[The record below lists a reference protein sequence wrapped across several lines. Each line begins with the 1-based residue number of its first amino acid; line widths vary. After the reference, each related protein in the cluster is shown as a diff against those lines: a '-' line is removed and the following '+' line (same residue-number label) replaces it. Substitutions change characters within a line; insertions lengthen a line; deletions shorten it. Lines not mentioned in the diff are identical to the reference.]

1 MKLFKSLLVAP
12 ATLGLLAPMS
22 ATANELNLND
32 VSGYSS
38 SEEIQNINEF
48 NTELAVT
55 NSRVDGLEVR
65 MNEIEAGSFS
75 ETTTASFGV
84 DMAIGA
90 VDGSGDSK
98 EAVSFNYSM
107 GIGLETS
114 FTGEDSLS
122 ATIDIGSLTTATSA
136 TNLVSGVSGLNYNAT
151 GDVLTL
157 DGLTYSFPLGGAT
170 IMVGDNTDASATFSG
185 ACAYSAFTDYM
196 GNCGTGY
203 SAPGAKGVT
212 AAMSYAFDNGV
223 SFAAGISST
232 ESAILTKEG
241 DDAYAAELAYAAD
254 NYGLAVAYGMAETT
268 DANGAQAEYTAWGLN
283 GYYAFDAFTVSA
295 GVESKDP
302 ETTATEEG
310 YFLGLSFPEVGPGSF
325 DIGMATSDTYAD
337 TATEYYTYEASYTYP
352 VNDGLTIT
360 PGVFI
365 KEGTTDNTGF
375 VVKSSFSF

>member
-38 SEEIQNINEF
+38 SEEIQNISEF

-90 VDGSGDSK
+90 VDGAGDST

-122 ATIDIGSLTTATSA
+122 ATIDVGNLTAATSL
-136 TNLVSGVSGLNYNAT
+136 TNLVGGVSGLNYNAT

-170 IMVGDNTDASATFSG
+170 IMVGDNTDASATFTG
-185 ACAYSAFTDYM
+185 ACAYTAFTDFM

-223 SFAAGISST
+223 SFAAGVSST
-232 ESAILTKEG
+232 ETAVLTKEG
-241 DDAYAAELAYAAD
+241 DDAYAVELAYTAD
-254 NYGLAVAYGMAETT
+254 NYGLAVAYAMDETT
-268 DANGAQAEYTAWGLN
+268 TSGTQAEYTAWGLN

-352 VNDGLTIT
+352 VNDGITIT

-365 KEGTTDNTGF
+365 KEGTTDSTGF

>member
-1 MKLFKSLLVAP
+1 MKLFQRLLVAP
-12 ATLGLLAPMS
+12 AALGLLSPLVAKAS
-22 ATANELNLND
+22 D
-32 VSGYSS
+32 VDFQAISNYSI
-38 SEEIQNINEF
+38 EEIDVDS
-48 NTELAVT
+48 NTFKSNTDKSLLLSGGEGL
-55 NSRVDGLEVR
+55 VDDDSHDG
-65 MNEIEAGSFS
+65 GFS

-90 VDGSGDSK
+90 VDGPGDST
-98 EAVSFNYSM
+98 EAVTFGYSM

-122 ATIDIGSLTTATSA
+122 ATIDIG
-136 TNLVSGVSGLNYNAT
+136 NGNGLVTGSTGLNYNAT
-151 GDVLTL
+151 SDVLTL
-157 DGLTYSFPLGGAT
+157 DGLTYSFPVGGAT
-170 IMVGDNTDASATFSG
+170 ILIGDNTDASATFTG
-185 ACAYSAFTDYM
+185 ACAYTAFTDFM

-212 AAMSYAFDNGV
+212 AAMSYAFDSGV
-223 SFAAGISST
+223 SFAAGVSSQET
-232 ESAILTKEG
+232 GVLTKES
-241 DDAYAAELAYAAD
+241 DDAYALELAYSAD
-254 NYGLAVAYGMAETT
+254 NYGLAVAYAFDETT
-268 DANGAQAEYTAWGLN
+268 PTGGTQGEYTAWGLN

-325 DIGMATSDTYAD
+325 DIGMGTSDTYAD
-337 TATEYYTYEASYTYP
+337 SATEYYTYEASYTYP
-352 VNDGLTIT
+352 VNDGITIT

-375 VVKSSFSF
+375 VLKSSFSF

>member
-12 ATLGLLAPMS
+12 ATLGLLAPLS

-32 VSGYSS
+32 VSDYSS
-38 SEEIQNINEF
+38 SEEIENISEF

-65 MNEIEAGSFS
+65 MNEFEAGSFS

-90 VDGSGDSK
+90 VDGPGTSA
-98 EAVSFNYSM
+98 EAVKFAYSA

-122 ATIDIGSLTTATSA
+122 MTIDIGNATATD
-136 TNLVSGVSGLNYNAT
+136 LVGGTAGLNFNGT
-151 GDVLTL
+151 SDKLVL

-170 IMVGDNTDASATFSG
+170 IMVGDNTDASATFTG
-185 ACAYSAFTDYM
+185 ACAYTAFTDFM

-223 SFAAGISST
+223 SFAAGVSST
-232 ESAILTKEG
+232 ETGVLTKEG
-241 DDAYAAELAYAAD
+241 DDAYAVELAYSAD
-254 NYGLAVAYGMAETT
+254 NYGLAVAYAMDETT
-268 DANGAQAEYTAWGLN
+268 PSGGTQGEYTAWGLN

-325 DIGMATSDTYAD
+325 DIGMGTSDTYAD
-337 TATEYYTYEASYTYP
+337 SATEYYTYEASYTYP

>member
-12 ATLGLLAPMS
+12 ATLGLLAPLS

-38 SEEIQNINEF
+38 SEEIENISEF

-65 MNEIEAGSFS
+65 MNEFEAGSFS

-90 VDGSGDSK
+90 VDGPGTSA
-98 EAVSFNYSM
+98 EAVKFAYSA

-122 ATIDIGSLTTATSA
+122 MTIDIGNAVATDLVAGTA
-136 TNLVSGVSGLNYNAT
+136 GLNYNGTA
-151 GDVLTL
+151 DKLQL

-170 IMVGDNTDASATFSG
+170 IMVGDNTDASATFTG
-185 ACAYSAFTDYM
+185 ACAYTAFTDFM

-212 AAMSYAFDNGV
+212 AAMSYAFDSGV
-223 SFAAGISST
+223 SFAAGVSST
-232 ESAILTKEG
+232 ETGVLTKEG
-241 DDAYAAELAYAAD
+241 DDAYAVELAYSAD
-254 NYGLAVAYGMAETT
+254 NYGLALAYAMDETT
-268 DANGAQAEYTAWGLN
+268 PTGGTQAEYTAWGLY

-310 YFLGLSFPEVGPGSF
+310 YFLGLSFPEVGAGSF

-337 TATEYYTYEASYTYP
+337 SATEYYTYEASYTYP
-352 VNDGLTIT
+352 VNDGITIT

-365 KEGTTDNTGF
+365 KEGTTDSTGF

>member
-1 MKLFKSLLVAP
+1 MKLFQRLLVAP
-12 ATLGLLAPMS
+12 AALGLLSPLA
-22 ATANELNLND
+22 ANASD
-32 VSGYSS
+32 VDFQAISNYSI
-38 SEEIQNINEF
+38 EEIEVDS
-48 NTELAVT
+48 NTFKLKSDKSLLLSGGEGL
-55 NSRVDGLEVR
+55 VDDHSHDG
-65 MNEIEAGSFS
+65 GFS
-75 ETTTASFGV
+75 ETTQASFGV

-90 VDGSGDSK
+90 VDGPGTSA
-98 EAVSFNYSM
+98 EAVKFAYSA

-122 ATIDIGSLTTATSA
+122 MTIDIGNAVASDLMGGT
-136 TNLVSGVSGLNYNAT
+136 SGLNYNGTA
-151 GDVLTL
+151 DKLVL

-170 IMVGDNTDASATFSG
+170 IMVGDNTDASATFTG
-185 ACAYSAFTDYM
+185 ACAYTAFTDFM

-223 SFAAGISST
+223 SFAAGVSST
-232 ESAILTKEG
+232 ETAVLTKEG
-241 DDAYAAELAYAAD
+241 DDAYAVELAYTAD
-254 NYGLAVAYGMAETT
+254 NYGLAVAYAMSETT
-268 DANGAQAEYTAWGLN
+268 PSGGTQAEYTAWGLN

-352 VNDGLTIT
+352 VNDGITIT

-365 KEGTTDNTGF
+365 KEGTTDSTGF

>member
-1 MKLFKSLLVAP
+1 MKLFQRLLVAP
-12 ATLGLLAPMS
+12 AALGLLSPLAAS
-22 ATANELNLND
+22 ASDVNFQAISSYSIEETDVDSNTFKLNSDKSLLL
-32 VSGYSS
+32 SGG
-38 SEEIQNINEF
+38 EG
-48 NTELAVT
+48 L
-55 NSRVDGLEVR
+55 VDDHSHDG
-65 MNEIEAGSFS
+65 GFS

-90 VDGSGDSK
+90 VDGPGTSA
-98 EAVSFNYSM
+98 EAVKFAYSA

-122 ATIDIGSLTTATSA
+122 MTIDIGNAVAADLVGGTA
-136 TNLVSGVSGLNYNAT
+136 GLNYNGT
-151 GDVLTL
+151 EDKLVL

-170 IMVGDNTDASATFSG
+170 IMVGDNTDASATFTG
-185 ACAYSAFTDYM
+185 ACAYTAFTDFM

-232 ESAILTKEG
+232 ETAVLTKEG
-241 DDAYAAELAYAAD
+241 DDAYAVELAYTAD
-254 NYGLAVAYGMAETT
+254 NYGLAVAYAMSETT
-268 DANGAQAEYTAWGLN
+268 PSGGTQAEYTAWGLN

-325 DIGMATSDTYAD
+325 DIGMGTSDTYAD
-337 TATEYYTYEASYTYP
+337 SATEYYTYEASYTYP

-365 KEGTTDNTGF
+365 KEGSTDNTGF